1 VPRTPPAAARR
12 YNPPDPVEEVARMT
26 TDRVSR
32 RTFLHAG
39 AGVAGAILAAAPLPL
54 RAQPKSVKIGAVHP
68 VTGGLAE
75 IGQACRLG
83 AQMAVEAVN
92 AAGGIKSL
100 GARLELVLGDTE
112 NKPDVARAEAERVIN
127 AGAHLLTGAFHS
139 GQTAAMVPV
148 AQQKRVPFLIDISA
162 ADPITANVAES
173 VRKGE
178 QKVQFVYRNFPT
190 TRMFGLRAVQFM
202 SEIFREANVQ
212 PRRVA
217 LIYTNDLFG
226 QTQARQFQAAVKERS
241 PGFEIVEAIPYPENA
256 TDLSTEVSRLRALR
270 PDIVA
275 PVTRTTTAILLLQEL
290 AKQRVEFMGIISPGT
305 PGLYETG
312 QIAQLKDLIEHVMD
326 NVPWPNFKNP
336 RTQKVAEEYMKRS
349 SGRSFDTNSGYS
361 YEAILVMAD
370 VLERARS
377 TEPEAVVDAIRKT
390 SFKDG
395 LMVATGPVFF
405 NETGDNPNASTAMIQ
420 ILGQRPVVVWP
431 REAAAQKFV
440 FPKPKR

>member
-1 VPRTPPAAARR
+1 VVVGG
-12 YNPPDPVEEVARMT
+12 PV
-26 TDRVSR
+26 
-32 RTFLHAG
+32 
-39 AGVAGAILAAAPLPL
+39 PL
-54 RAQPKSVKIGAVHP
+54 RAQPRTVKIGAVHP
-68 VTGGLAE
+68 VTGALAE

-83 AQMAVEAVN
+83 AQMGVDAVN
-92 AAGGIKSL
+92 AAGGIKSQG
-100 GARLELVLGDTE
+100 GAKLELVLGDTE

-127 AGAHLLTGAFHS
+127 GGAQLLTGAFHS

-178 QKVQFVYRNFPT
+178 QKVQYVYRNFPT

-202 SEIFREANVQ
+202 TEIFKEAGVQ

-226 QTQARQFQAAVKERS
+226 QTQARQFQAAVKEKS
-241 PGFEIVEAIPYPENA
+241 PGFEIVESIPYPENA
-256 TDLSTEVSRLRALR
+256 TDLSTEVSKLRSLR
-270 PDIVA
+270 PDIIA
-275 PVTRTTTAILLLQEL
+275 PVTRATTAILLLQEI
-290 AKQRVEFMGIISPGT
+290 AKQRVDYMGIVSPGT
-305 PGLYETG
+305 PGLYEPG
-312 QIAQLKDLIEHVMD
+312 QIAQLKEQIEYAMD
-326 NVPWPNFKNP
+326 NVPWPNLKNP
-336 RTQKVAEEYMKRS
+336 RTRRANEEYGKRA
-349 SGRSFDTNSGYS
+349 GGKALDTNAGYS

-390 SFKDG
+390 NIRDP
-395 LMVATGPVFF
+395 LMVATGPIAF

-420 ILGQRPVVVWP
+420 ILGQKPVVVWP
-431 REAAAQKFV
+431 KDAAAQKFV
-440 FPKPKR
+440 FPRPKR